1 MSVIGKVQF
10 ARDYMDQLKNELDTK
25 PKHADPSTTIADVD
39 KKIALLVAE
48 TKSIFATPAPKVEVP
63 APEQEKKEEESKA
76 GEQAQ
81 SEPPAADL
89 DQEMK

>member
-1 MSVIGKVQF
+1 
-10 ARDYMDQLKNELDTK
+10 
-25 PKHADPSTTIADVD
+25 
-39 KKIALLVAE
+39 LVAE